1 MVCDHTVACQGKVWA
16 FPRVQDCL
24 MSYHSP
30 SSLLAALH
38 ICSMHPC
45 LAVSKHTLTVLMAFV
60 HMQHLTGVMDFQS
73 HTLQPICWPGRQ
85 LASIS
90 SPGLLSLASERALVS
105 LLQVSMRT
113 GYSFFVSALASFQ
126 RCVCGFLH
134 QCFFSNVRMWLLA
147 SVFQVCEWWVL
158 V

>member
-1 MVCDHTVACQGKVWA
+1 MWA

-105 LLQVSMRT
+105 LLQVSILYALLR
-113 GYSFFVSALASFQ
+113 FHAVSLFLPLLLFKGAYVASCISASFQ
-126 RCVCGFLH
+126 MCVCGFLH
-134 QCFFSNVRMWLLA
+134 QCFKYVSGGSSYNA
-147 SVFQVCEWWVL
+147 CT
-158 V
+158 